1 MPKCCEEGVALQFDE
16 FNQLILVLPKLQFT
30 D

>member
-16 FNQLILVLPKLQFT
+16 CLQPPKYPGWFNQWI
-30 D
+30 